1 MAKSDKPADSTE
13 TVVTDT
19 LTSASPRK
27 STTAGGKFTLFLAL
41 LAFFLAA
48 ASAGWQG
55 YQIWLE
61 QFAAGEQPWAKDIT
75 ELESRLGTQQR
86 DYQQADAALR
96 DNFGVAQAA
105 LVERIQALQ
114 GETDSSLTQQLKAI
128 TWIKQRQQAL
138 DERLQAL
145 VKLSRED
152 WILAEAD
159 YLMRLAQQRL
169 QLGGNGSDAGPLLQ
183 AAQRS
188 LQLVHNKGI
197 EPVRE
202 VLAAD
207 LAALNEARQFDLAG
221 LDKRVAALA
230 ERTQAL
236 SPLGDRKLKAAATAD
251 PAVSAPVL
259 ALDTLWP
266 LIKYGFARAAD
277 KLQSYI
283 RISDRDSAYQATVIA
298 GGQRELFQQNVQ
310 LLFEQARWA
319 LLSGNDK
326 LYRQALAR
334 SEQWIRRYYAMG
346 VAEQSVLKELAELQ
360 QQSVRAELPPITAS
374 LAALQHFIDS
384 RHGAAGA
391 SK

>member
-19 LTSASPRK
+19 PTSASPRK

-61 QFAAGEQPWAKDIT
+61 QFAAGEQPWAEDIT

-298 GGQRELFQQNVQ
+298 GGQRELFQQNV
-310 LLFEQARWA
+310 
-319 LLSGNDK
+319 
-326 LYRQALAR
+326 
-334 SEQWIRRYYAMG
+334 
-346 VAEQSVLKELAELQ
+346 
-360 QQSVRAELPPITAS
+360 
-374 LAALQHFIDS
+374 
-384 RHGAAGA
+384 
-391 SK
+391 